1 MAHLRPQPPEPST
14 IRRFPMVRND
24 PAPTTA
30 PVTTTSS
37 QSASPQPPMSVRPP
51 ARPKVVPLAP
61 QRYKVQF
68 TASAEM
74 YAKLRQAQ
82 DLLRHQVPDG
92 DLGKIMERALTALIK
107 DLERGKIGATERPR
121 GNRVTA
127 PDSRHIPAE
136 VKRTVWSR
144 DAGQCAFVAHTGRR
158 CTERA
163 FLEFHHVVPHG
174 AGGKATLDNIE
185 LRCRA
190 HNGYEAEMFF
200 GQRMLAGVK
209 DCSYENEGRLGML
222 PDYPSIS
229 GRMSSGN

>member
-1 MAHLRPQPPEPST
+1 
-14 IRRFPMVRND
+14 
-24 PAPTTA
+24 
-30 PVTTTSS
+30 
-37 QSASPQPPMSVRPP
+37 
-51 ARPKVVPLAP
+51 
-61 QRYKVQF
+61 
-68 TASAEM
+68 
-74 YAKLRQAQ
+74 
-82 DLLRHQVPDG
+82 
-92 DLGKIMERALTALIK
+92 MERALTALIK